1 MKKRIIAI
9 ATCCLMTV
17 SFTVGAY
24 AASNLQSITAYLNK
38 GVTVKYNGVEQS
50 MTDANGNRVYPITY
64 NGTTY
69 LPARSVS
76 NMLGV
81 DVTWDGANNTVGLG
95 TYSSGAKDFIRD
107 LEPYA
112 GATWWVKI
120 DSISSPLKAGNDL
133 VTTYI
138 HLSSNGTTWDLGGKY
153 SKLTFSLYNA
163 NSVDDVVNFWGD
175 NSILKTITA
184 VGNDLPKTYTIDV
197 SGVHKLDIITHNWGI
212 AEAYI
217 FNATIE

>member
-24 AASNLQSITAYLNK
+24 AASNLQSIQAYLNK

-76 NMLGV
+76 KMLGV
-81 DVTWDGANNTVGLG
+81 DVTWDGTNNTVGLG
-95 TYSSGAKDFIRD
+95 TYNAGAKDFIRD

-112 GATWWVKI
+112 GYRGIKI
-120 DSISSPLKAGNDL
+120 DNISNPKKAGATL
-133 VTTYI
+133 VTTYAGVC
-138 HLSSNGTTWDLGGKY
+138 SQGTTWDLEGKY
-153 SKLTFSLYNA
+153 SKLTFSIYNDE
-163 NSVDDVVNFWGD
+163 SYDKDVNFWGD
-175 NSILKTITA
+175 NGILKTIT
-184 VGNDLPKTYTIDV
+184 VEGNALPKTYTVNV
-197 SGVHKLDIITHNWGI
+197 SGVHKFDIITSSYWDV
-212 AEAYI
+212 YM
-217 FNATIE
+217 FDATIQ

>member
-24 AASNLQSITAYLNK
+24 AASNLQSIQAYLNK

-76 NMLGV
+76 KMLGV
-81 DVTWDGANNTVGLG
+81 DVTWDGTNNTVGLG
-95 TYSSGAKDFIRD
+95 TYNAGAKDFIRD

-112 GATWWVKI
+112 GYSYGINI
-120 DSISSPLKAGNDL
+120 DNISRPLKAGANL
-133 VTTYI
+133 VTTY
-138 HLSSNGTTWDLGGKY
+138 LQMSGTGNTWDLEGKY
-153 SKLTFSLYNA
+153 SKLTFSLYND
-163 NSVDDVVNFWGD
+163 SYYDFEINFWGD
-175 NSILKTITA
+175 NHILRTIPIE
-184 VGNDLPKTYTIDV
+184 GHSLPQTYTVDV
-197 SGVHKLDIITHNWGI
+197 SGVHKFDIIGDSNQ
-212 AEAYI
+212 YL
-217 FNATIE
+217 FDATIQ

>member
-9 ATCCLMTV
+9 VTCCLMTV

-24 AASNLQSITAYLNK
+24 AASNLQSIQAYLNK

-76 NMLGV
+76 KMLGV
-81 DVTWDGANNTVGLG
+81 DVTWDGTNNTVGLG
-95 TYSSGAKDFIRD
+95 TYNTGAKDFIRD

-112 GATWWVKI
+112 GGTGFVYVDKI
-120 DSISSPLKAGNDL
+120 SDPLKAGSNL

-138 HLSSNGTTWDLGGKY
+138 KFFSNYATTWDLEGKY
-153 SKLTFSLYNA
+153 SKLTFSVFNPDSY
-163 NSVDDVVNFWGD
+163 DKEFNFWGD
-175 NSILKTITA
+175 NRILKTIT
-184 VGNDLPKTYTIDV
+184 VEGNALPKSYTVDV
-197 SGVHKLDIITHNWGI
+197 SGVHKFDIISELSYN
-212 AEAYI
+212 YM
-217 FNATIE
+217 FDATIQ